1 MSKTPRGSFLKPVID
16 TDLTGNPLTGE
27 SGAPRQLPITQLT
40 PDGAQPRWVL
50 PEPWRGQYLA
60 GDLAAGDA
68 YLAWRKAAQKSKD
81 PVELERLGEVEQLA
95 HSLQLGGQVNPIT
108 VVRVD
113 AGYRIETGERRFW
126 AHVHLVAVEKDAAAA
141 DVPVT
146 IQTAFDPFRQA
157 IENLHTRGLNAI
169 AMARQIVRLLIA
181 EQAIPAPGQDWTA
194 SLEGYRSAAE
204 QRVAAGGWKRIEIA
218 MGLQADSLKR
228 FLRLLALPAPA
239 LSVADRAN
247 LTEKQLR
254 PVIDV
259 AEPKAQ
265 TKIVALTAEL
275 ALAAGDVAWL
285 CAQKD
290 LKLAEKI
297 LRARLAGKPAPDA
310 KAKSRPDDSV
320 VLQKRFQALTGYAKR
335 LQAGDQDPVALLA
348 QALTNEYGEEA
359 SSQLG
364 ELVELLERVRKALPR
379 GAAKK
384 GRPAGG

>member
-1 MSKTPRGSFLKPVID
+1 MSKSPRGAFVKPVID

-27 SGAPRQLPITQLT
+27 SSAPRQLPITSLT
-40 PDGAQPRWVL
+40 PDGEQPRWVL
-50 PEPWRGQYLA
+50 PDPWRAQYLA
-60 GDLAAGDA
+60 GALSAVDA

-81 PVELERLGEVEQLA
+81 PVELERLSEVEQLA

-108 VVRVD
+108 VVRTD

-126 AHVHLVAVEKDAAAA
+126 AHVHLVAVEKDEAAR

-181 EQAIPAPGQDWTA
+181 EEAIPAPGQEWSA
-194 SLEGYRSAAE
+194 SLEGYRTAAE
-204 QRVAAGGWKRIEIA
+204 QRVASGGWKRIEVA
-218 MGLQADSLKR
+218 MGLQADSLTR
-228 FLRLLALPAPA
+228 FLRLLKLPAAA
-239 LSVADRAN
+239 LLAADRAN

-254 PVIDV
+254 PVLEV
-259 AEPKAQ
+259 ADPKAQ
-265 TKIVALTAEL
+265 TKIVALAAEL
-275 ALAAGDVAWL
+275 ALAASDVAWL

-297 LRARLAGKPAPDA
+297 LRARLAGKPAPNA
-310 KAKSRPDDSV
+310 KTKSRPDDSV

-335 LQAGDQDPVALLA
+335 LQAGDQDPVELLA
-348 QALTNEYGEEA
+348 KALAAEYGEDA

-379 GAAKK
+379 GAGKK
-384 GRPAGG
+384 GRPVGG